1 MQKAIIYC
9 RVSSARQSTEGH
21 GLDSQEHRCRE
32 YANNKGYEV
41 IKAFR
46 DSFTGAGD
54 FLDRPA
60 MTALLSFLDKNPIT
74 NYVVI
79 FDDLKR
85 LSRDITFYLKLKR
98 EFEARGAKV
107 ECPNFTF
114 EETPEGQFIE
124 TIIAAQGE
132 LERKQNQRQVIQ
144 KMKAR
149 LEKGYWTFVAPHGYR
164 MIKDSLHGKIL
175 RVSDIEAS
183 IVKEALT
190 GFAVGRFENKIDV
203 QEF

>member
-1 MQKAIIYC
+1 
-9 RVSSARQSTEGH
+9 
-21 GLDSQEHRCRE
+21 
-32 YANNKGYEV
+32 
-41 IKAFR
+41 
-46 DSFTGAGD
+46 
-54 FLDRPA
+54 
-60 MTALLSFLDKNPIT
+60 MTALLAFLDKNPVT

-149 LEKGYWTFVAPHGYR
+149 LENGYWTFVAPHGYR
-164 MIKDSLHGKIL
+164 MIRDSLHGKIL
-175 RVSDIEAS
+175 KVSEAEAS
-183 IVKEALT
+183 IVKEALV
-190 GFAVGRFENKIDV
+190 GFATGRFENKIDV
-203 QEF
+203 QTFLQSKKLRGSKYISLDLVKKLLTNSVYAGYVEYKKWNVDRRVGHQGCI